1 MPPDATTL
9 ILPLSLSLS
18 LSPISLVL
26 SVFFQV
32 FTSLARNI
40 EGGVGV
46 AVIYFLARLRGRG
59 TVCRSC
65 KTDEFSLGAVR

>member
-32 FTSLARNI
+32 FTSLALNI
-40 EGGVGV
+40 AGGVGV
-46 AVIYFLARLRGRG
+46 DVI
-59 TVCRSC
+59 
-65 KTDEFSLGAVR
+65 